1 MAAIKETVYIKG
13 DQNVEVQSHNVMLGE
28 ILSIECA
35 NTQVLSKLKTTKIL
49 KIPEKGQHRFV
60 VSILEVIQLIHQEFP
75 NLEVQN
81 LGAPDII
88 VTCEDQ
94 RTPGKLVHLVKV
106 GLIGVLVFIGAAYS
120 IMSFNNDVGTTKL
133 FSQIYE
139 LFMGQEKKGFSI
151 LELSYSIG
159 LGVGI
164 LTFFHHFGRKT
175 WSVDPTPMEVEMR
188 LYENDIQTTLIQS
201 YSRKGQEVDVD

>member
-13 DQNVEVQSHNVMLGE
+13 DQNVEVQNHHVTLGDM
-28 ILSIECA
+28 LSIECV
-35 NTQVLSKLKTTKIL
+35 NTQVLAKLKTTKVL

-60 VSILEVIQLIHQEFP
+60 VSILEVIQLIHREFP

-88 VTCEDQ
+88 VTCEDKK
-94 RTPGKLVHLVKV
+94 TPGKLVHLVKV

-120 IMSFNNDVGTTKL
+120 IMSFNNDVGTPKL

-164 LTFFHHFGRKT
+164 LTFFHHFGKKT

>member
-1 MAAIKETVYIKG
+1 MAAIRETVYIKG
-13 DQNVEVQSHNVMLGE
+13 DQNVEVQSRNVTLGE
-28 ILSIECA
+28 LLSIECV
-35 NTQVLSKLKTTKIL
+35 NTQVLSKLKTIKIL
-49 KIPEKGQHRFV
+49 KIPEKGQHRLV
-60 VSILEVIQLIHQEFP
+60 VSVLEVIQLIHQEFP

-88 VTCEDQ
+88 VTYEDQ
-94 RTPGKLVHLVKV
+94 RTPGKLVHWVKV

-139 LFMGQEKKGFSI
+139 LFMGQEKKGVSI

-188 LYENDIQTTLIQS
+188 LYENDIQTTLIQT